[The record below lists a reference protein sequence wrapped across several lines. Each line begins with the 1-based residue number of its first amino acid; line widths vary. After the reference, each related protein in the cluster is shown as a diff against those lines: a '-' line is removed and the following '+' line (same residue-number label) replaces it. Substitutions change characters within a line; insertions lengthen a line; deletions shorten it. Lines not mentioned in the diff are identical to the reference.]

1 MSQFEICP
9 CVDKPVAS
17 LGAGLSSGHGLDRF
31 REEKPP
37 LCSSAP
43 SREQWQS
50 PAAILA
56 NETEIDYAADELKRQ
71 IDITVRR
78 MKMALQK
85 PPGKLF
91 SDA

>member
-1 MSQFEICP
+1 MAPRWERGYRQGMDWIDFEGEAPFMFIRA
-9 CVDKPVAS
+9 VQGGS
-17 LGAGLSSGHGLDRF
+17 RLSSH
-31 REEKPP
+31 
-37 LCSSAP
+37 
-43 SREQWQS
+43 
-50 PAAILA
+50 LA